1 MQSWQLPEYIADIL
15 PSTARQL
22 ESAKEALLGLFRV
35 HGYEL
40 VSPPLLEY
48 TSSLLLDIDEGLA
61 LKTVRIVDQIS
72 GRQLGVRADI
82 TPQVARIDA
91 HLLAANAGINRLCYA
106 GSVVHAR
113 PDNLLGTREPLQ
125 VGAEL
130 YGYDGIAADVEIID
144 LMLKTLT
151 VAHAQDV
158 YLSLGHVGIFQ
169 ALADQAQLSQ
179 EQRHGLLTLMRD
191 KDSEAVLAAMQ
202 DWDVDTI
209 WKQTFAV
216 LPSLYGDVDTVLSRA
231 KAQLPAIKGVQD
243 ALEALKTICKQ
254 FKSYKVHIDLSILRN
269 DSYHTGLLFAAYAP
283 GWSDA
288 LARGGR
294 YDGLGEHFGRAR
306 PATGFSLDLRNLIDV
321 LPQKPA
327 RHSIKVAASDAL
339 LAREEMNK
347 LRHNGEV
354 VVIDYLNDS
363 AEALHCDRELVLK
376 DGAWHVVPCDC

>member
-48 TSSLLLDIDEGLA
+48 TSSLLLDIDDGLA

-91 HLLAANAGINRLCYA
+91 HLLAGNDGINRLCYA
-106 GSVVHAR
+106 GSTVHAR
-113 PDNLLGTREPLQ
+113 PDSLLSTREPLQ
-125 VGAEL
+125 IGAEL
-130 YGYDGIAADVEIID
+130 YGYAGIEADVEIID
-144 LMLKTLT
+144 LMLKTLSL
-151 VAHAQDV
+151 AHAQDV

-169 ALADQAQLSQ
+169 ALADKAALTQAQRDS
-179 EQRHGLLTLMRD
+179 LLYLMKD
-191 KDSEAVLAAMQ
+191 KDSEAVLEAMQ
-202 DWDVDTI
+202 AWDIDTI
-209 WKQTFAV
+209 WKETFAV
-216 LPSLYGDVDTVLSRA
+216 LPTLYGDVETVLRRA
-231 KAQLPAIKGVQD
+231 REDLPAIKGVQD
-243 ALEALKTICKQ
+243 ALDALKSICKQ
-254 FKSYKVHIDLSILRN
+254 FKAYKVHIDLSILRN

-283 GWSDA
+283 GWPDA

-294 YDGLGEHFGRAR
+294 YDGLGSQFGRAR
-306 PATGFSLDLRNLIDV
+306 PATGFSLDLRDLIHV
-321 LPQKPA
+321 LPQRPA
-327 RHSIKVAASDAL
+327 RQGIKVASAAAND
-339 LAREEMNK
+339 AREEMNT

-363 AEALHCDRELVLK
+363 AQVLHCDRELVLK
-376 DGAWHVVPCDC
+376 DGAWKVVPCDC

>member
-48 TSSLLLDIDEGLA
+48 TSSLLLDIDDGLA
-61 LKTVRIVDQIS
+61 LKTIRIVDQIS
-72 GRQLGVRADI
+72 GRQLGLRADI

-91 HLLAANAGINRLCYA
+91 HLLSANDGINRLCYA
-106 GSVVHAR
+106 GSVIHAR
-113 PDNLLGTREPLQ
+113 PDSLLSTREPLQ

-130 YGYDGIAADVEIID
+130 YGYEGIEADVEIID
-144 LMLKTLT
+144 LMLKTLKL
-151 VAHAQDV
+151 AHAKNV

-169 ALADQAQLSQ
+169 ALADKAQLTVAQSR
-179 EQRHGLLTLMRD
+179 ELLSLMKD
-191 KDSEAVLAAMQ
+191 KDSEAVLAAMAG
-202 DWDVDTI
+202 WDIDTI

-216 LPSLYGDVDTVLSRA
+216 LPTLYGDVETVLSRA
-231 KAQLPAIKGVQD
+231 KTELPAIKGVQD
-243 ALEALKTICKQ
+243 ALDALKTICKQ
-254 FKSYKVHIDLSILRN
+254 FKEYKVHIDLSILRN

-294 YDGLGEHFGRAR
+294 YDGLGHQFGRAR
-306 PATGFSLDLRNLIDV
+306 PATGFSLDLRDLIEV

-327 RHSIKVAASDAL
+327 KQGIKVAAQWAVDAK
-339 LAREEMNK
+339 AFMDE
-347 LRHNGEV
+347 LRAQGEV
-354 VVIDYLNDS
+354 VVIDYVGDDANT
-363 AEALHCDRELVLK
+363 LHCDRELVLK
-376 DGAWHVVPCDC
+376 DGAWMTVPCNC